1 MCRTKQLNIGSG
13 CKVSNYYC
21 TKCSLSSNDLHYY
34 WEGDYKS
41 KLYNVC
47 DYMNNSNNEKSSFR
61 CMHKNVNDQIEIDM
75 KRVNLTIILQE
86 INDDSREH
94 KLENEL
100 HLLLDPSMNDK
111 FINPYHI
118 DFDYVNYKNLEEQES
133 NNDIVLKNVQVFRD
147 LINS

>member
-1 MCRTKQLNIGSG
+1 
-13 CKVSNYYC
+13 
-21 TKCSLSSNDLHYY
+21 
-34 WEGDYKS
+34 
-41 KLYNVC
+41 
-47 DYMNNSNNEKSSFR
+47 
-61 CMHKNVNDQIEIDM
+61 M
-75 KRVNLTIILQE
+75 KRVNLTMILQK

-118 DFDYVNYKNLEEQES
+118 DFDHVIFKKLEEQES
-133 NNDIVLKNVQVFRD
+133 NNDALLKNVQVFRD

>member
-1 MCRTKQLNIGSG
+1 
-13 CKVSNYYC
+13 
-21 TKCSLSSNDLHYY
+21 
-34 WEGDYKS
+34 
-41 KLYNVC
+41 
-47 DYMNNSNNEKSSFR
+47 
-61 CMHKNVNDQIEIDM
+61 MHKNVNDQIEIDM

-100 HLLLDPSMNDK
+100 HLLFDPSMNDK

-118 DFDYVNYKNLEEQES
+118 DFDHVNYKNLEEQES
-133 NNDIVLKNVQVFRD
+133 NNDVVLKNVQGFRD